1 MLIGSSHGSSKSTSL
16 GSRKSCSIMPRTIGL
31 RWSSWSEQ
39 PALVH
44 TWWTGLSS
52 KLPQRSV
59 HFHCHIIAQKRLL
72 RERLSAIS
80 QRINLFNEHCS
91 CSICTICSWNNTKR
105 QGKRR
110 VSRECNALL
119 NRLLSARMI
128 FSTQMENSLPAIAI
142 SSYCMRDY
150 YMIYGVSMHA
160 WFLRSQLRR
169 KDAAVTAWE
178 IKQSAYLLLNLLA
191 CLLHTPSRMLHSWL
205 AMQAW
210 IAKWFMKSQCMHDFW
225 SLNCGEK
232 MQQSLHKK

>member
-1 MLIGSSHGSSKSTSL
+1 MYTRIPKEKEENILRARGQESWVGAMLIGSSHGSSKSTSL

-91 CSICTICSWNNTKR
+91 CSICSICSWNNTKR
-105 QGKRR
+105 QWWLGCHERSVMWSWGQACNKDHRLWASIDCLSSAFTPGR
-110 VSRECNALL
+110 V
-119 NRLLSARMI
+119 
-128 FSTQMENSLPAIAI
+128 
-142 SSYCMRDY
+142 
-150 YMIYGVSMHA
+150 
-160 WFLRSQLRR
+160 
-169 KDAAVTAWE
+169 
-178 IKQSAYLLLNLLA
+178 
-191 CLLHTPSRMLHSWL
+191 
-205 AMQAW
+205 
-210 IAKWFMKSQCMHDFW
+210 
-225 SLNCGEK
+225 
-232 MQQSLHKK
+232 